1 MVQETER
8 ALTRNRS
15 TVANS
20 AQNLRRL
27 DQEIVRFEEDVIKLD
42 QTKKKLHEE
51 LLKNEEAGNKLLVDS
66 QACQKVKEECTAKL
80 ELKKADFN
88 KMKKDMHSI
97 EEEENKLKEDIEN
110 LVKERNICKEKC
122 DRVK

>member
-1 MVQETER
+1 MLKLVTETER

-20 AQNLRRL
+20 ASNLRRL
-27 DQEIVRFEEDVIKLD
+27 DTEILRGEEDIVKLD
-42 QTKKKLHEE
+42 QAKKKLHEE

-88 KMKKDMHSI
+88 KMKKDMSTI
-97 EEEENKLKEDIEN
+97 EE
-110 LVKERNICKEKC
+110 
-122 DRVK
+122 